1 VDVELMSH
9 HSVFLQRHLRKGKKG
24 HVWKFVRLLSLVNAI
39 TEKGWLR
46 VLLVAWV
53 EQSDSEM

>member
-1 VDVELMSH
+1 MSH